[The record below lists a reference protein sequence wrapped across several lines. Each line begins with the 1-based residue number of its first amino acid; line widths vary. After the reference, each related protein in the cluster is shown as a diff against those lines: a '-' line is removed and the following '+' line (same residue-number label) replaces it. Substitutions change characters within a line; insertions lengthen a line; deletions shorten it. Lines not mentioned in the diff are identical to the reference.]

1 METKELKA
9 LIALLDDEDIEIS
22 KHIES
27 KILSLGETVVPFLEQ
42 EWQNSLNPVLQDK
55 LENLIHT
62 LQFQSLKQRLH
73 EWKSQGGNDLLKGM
87 WLIATYQYPEVKYED
102 LKEKIDQLYYNVWI
116 HLRDN
121 MNPYDQVRI
130 INYVLFDEE
139 KFTANTKNFHSP
151 ANNML
156 NAVFETKR
164 GNPISL
170 CVIYILLA
178 EKLKLPIYGVN
189 LPNLF
194 ILIYDLPEKPFYI
207 NAFNRGLI
215 FTKSD
220 IDNYISQLGL
230 HQQASF
236 YTPCSHIE
244 IIKRILR
251 NLIVA
256 YEQLGEQQ
264 KMAEVTELLEIFNQ
278 KSL

>member
-1 METKELKA
+1 MENKELRA
-9 LIALLDDEDIEIS
+9 LIALLDDDDDAIRR
-22 KHIES
+22 HIES
-27 KILSLGETVVPFLEQ
+27 KILSLGEQVLPFLEQ
-42 EWQNSLNPVLQDK
+42 EWQNNLNPTLQDK
-55 LENLIHT
+55 LEGIIHT
-62 LQFQSLKQRLH
+62 IQFQSLKKRLQ
-73 EWKSQGGNDLLKGM
+73 EWKNNGAQDLLWGL
-87 WLIATYQYPEVKYED
+87 WLVATYQYPEVRYET
-102 LKEKIDQLYYNVWI
+102 LKEKIDQLYYSIWI

-121 MNPYDQVRI
+121 LNPYDQVRI

-139 KFTANTKNFHSP
+139 KFSANTKNFHSP

-156 NAVFETKR
+156 NMVFETKK

-170 CVIYILLA
+170 CAIYILLA

-194 ILIYDLPEKPFYI
+194 ILIYDLPERSFYI

-220 IDNYISQLGL
+220 IDNYIAQLGL
-230 HQQASF
+230 QQQESF
-236 YTPCSHIE
+236 YKPCNYIE
-244 IIKRILR
+244 IIKRIFR

-264 KMAEVTELLEIFNQ
+264 KMNEVVELLEIL
-278 KSL
+278 KE

>member
-9 LIALLDDEDIEIS
+9 LIALLDDEDAEIS

-27 KILSLGETVVPFLEQ
+27 KILSLGEAVVPFLEQ
-42 EWQNSLNPVLQDK
+42 EWQNSLNPILQNK

-62 LQFQSLKQRLH
+62 LQFQTLKQRLH
-73 EWKSQGGNDLLKGM
+73 EWKLQGGTDLLRGM

-116 HLRDN
+116 HLREN
-121 MNPYDQVRI
+121 INPYDQVRI

-139 KFTANTKNFHSP
+139 KLVANTKNFHSP

-156 NAVFETKR
+156 NVVLETKR

-207 NAFNRGLI
+207 NAFNKGLI

-230 HQQASF
+230 QQQASF
-236 YTPCSHIE
+236 YTPCNNIE

-264 KMAEVTELLEIFNQ
+264 KMAEVVELLEIFN
-278 KSL
+278 

>member
-1 METKELKA
+1 MESKELKA
-9 LIALLDDEDIEIS
+9 LIALLDDEDVEIS
-22 KHIES
+22 RHIES
-27 KILSLGETVVPFLEQ
+27 KILSLGEQVVPFLEE
-42 EWQNSLNPVLQDK
+42 EWQNSLNPTLQNK

-62 LQFQSLKQRLH
+62 LQFQSLKQRLQD
-73 EWKSQGGNDLLKGM
+73 WKNAGANDLLYGL
-87 WLIATYQYPEVKYED
+87 WLVATYQYPEVSYEE
-102 LKEKIDQLYYNVWI
+102 LKEKIDQLYYNIWI

-121 MNPYDQVRI
+121 LNPYDQVRI

-139 KFTANTKNFHSP
+139 KFSANTKNFHSP

-156 NAVFETKR
+156 NVVFESKK

-170 CVIYILLA
+170 CSIYILLA

-220 IDNYISQLGL
+220 IDNYIAQLGL
-230 HQQASF
+230 QQQASF
-236 YTPCSHIE
+236 YTPCNYTE
-244 IIKRILR
+244 IVKRIFR

-264 KMAEVTELLEIFNQ
+264 KMNEVVELLEIL
-278 KSL
+278 SE

>member
-9 LIALLDDEDIEIS
+9 LIALLDDEDIEVS
-22 KHIES
+22 RLIED
-27 KILSLGETVVPFLEQ
+27 KILSLGEVIVPFLEQ
-42 EWQNSLNPVLQDK
+42 EWQNSLNPTLQNK
-55 LENLIHT
+55 LEELIHT
-62 LQFQSLKQRLH
+62 LQFQTLKKRL
-73 EWKSQGGNDLLKGM
+73 EAWKAQGANDLLKAM
-87 WLIATYQYPEVKYED
+87 WLIATYQYPETKFED

-116 HLRDN
+116 HLREN
-121 MNPYDQVRI
+121 LNPYDQVRI
-130 INYVLFDEE
+130 INHVLFDEE

-156 NAVFETKR
+156 NIVFESKK

-194 ILIYDLPEKPFYI
+194 ILIYDLPENSFYI

-215 FTKSD
+215 FTKAD
-220 IDNYISQLGL
+220 IDSYIARLGL
-230 HQQASF
+230 QEQASF
-236 YTPCSHIE
+236 YTPCSYQE

-264 KMAEVTELLEIFNQ
+264 KMNEILELLDIFNN
-278 KSL
+278 

>member
-1 METKELKA
+1 
-9 LIALLDDEDIEIS
+9 
-22 KHIES
+22 
-27 KILSLGETVVPFLEQ
+27 LGEAVVPFLEQ
-42 EWQNSLNPVLQDK
+42 EWQNSLNPILQNK

-62 LQFQSLKQRLH
+62 LQFQTLKQRLH
-73 EWKSQGGNDLLKGM
+73 EWKLQGGTDLLRGM

-116 HLRDN
+116 HLREN
-121 MNPYDQVRI
+121 INPYDQVRI

-139 KFTANTKNFHSP
+139 KLVANTKNFHSP

-156 NAVFETKR
+156 NVVLETKR

-207 NAFNRGLI
+207 NAFNKGLI

-230 HQQASF
+230 QQQASF
-236 YTPCSHIE
+236 YTPCNNIE

-264 KMAEVTELLEIFNQ
+264 KMAEVVELLEIFN
-278 KSL
+278 

>member
-1 METKELKA
+1 
-9 LIALLDDEDIEIS
+9 
-22 KHIES
+22 
-27 KILSLGETVVPFLEQ
+27 
-42 EWQNSLNPVLQDK
+42 
-55 LENLIHT
+55 
-62 LQFQSLKQRLH
+62 
-73 EWKSQGGNDLLKGM
+73 
-87 WLIATYQYPEVKYED
+87 
-102 LKEKIDQLYYNVWI
+102 
-116 HLRDN
+116 
-121 MNPYDQVRI
+121 
-130 INYVLFDEE
+130 
-139 KFTANTKNFHSP
+139 
-151 ANNML
+151 ML

-194 ILIYDLPEKPFYI
+194 ILIYDLPQKPFYI

-230 HQQASF
+230 QQQESF
-236 YTPCSHIE
+236 YKPCSYTE

-251 NLIVA
+251 NLTVA

-264 KMAEVTELLEIFNQ
+264 KMAEIVELLEI
-278 KSL
+278 LH

>member
-1 METKELKA
+1 
-9 LIALLDDEDIEIS
+9 LLDDEDAEIS

-27 KILSLGETVVPFLEQ
+27 KILSLGEAVVPFLEQ
-42 EWQNSLNPVLQDK
+42 EWQNSLNPILQNK

-62 LQFQSLKQRLH
+62 LQFQTLKQRLH
-73 EWKSQGGNDLLKGM
+73 EWKLQGGTDLLRGM

-139 KFTANTKNFHSP
+139 KLVANTKNFHSP

-156 NAVFETKR
+156 NVVLETKR

-207 NAFNRGLI
+207 NAFNKGLI

-230 HQQASF
+230 QQQASF
-236 YTPCSHIE
+236 YTPCNNIE

-264 KMAEVTELLEIFNQ
+264 KMAEVVELLEIFN
-278 KSL
+278 

>member
-9 LIALLDDEDIEIS
+9 LIALLDDEDAEIS
-22 KHIES
+22 RHIEG
-27 KILSLGETVVPFLEQ
+27 KILSLGEIIVPFLEE
-42 EWQNSLNPVLQDK
+42 EWQNSLNPALQSK

-62 LQFQSLKQRLH
+62 LQFQTLKQRL
-73 EWKSQGGNDLLKGM
+73 ENWKVQGANDLLRGM
-87 WLIATYQYPEVKYED
+87 WLIASYQYPEVNYED
-102 LKEKIDQLYYNVWI
+102 LKEKVDQLYYNIWI
-116 HLRDN
+116 HLREN
-121 MNPYDQVRI
+121 LNPYDQVRI

-139 KFTANTKNFHSP
+139 KFAANTKNFHSP

-156 NAVFETKR
+156 NAVFETKK

-194 ILIYDLPEKPFYI
+194 ILIYSLPEKSFYI

-230 HQQASF
+230 QQQESF
-236 YTPCSHIE
+236 YTPCNYIE
-244 IIKRILR
+244 IVKRILR
-251 NLIVA
+251 NLTVA

-264 KMAEVTELLEIFNQ
+264 RMAEVVELLEILND
-278 KSL
+278 